1 MGNERTRK
9 GLSTKGETGVKK
21 IVIIGAGGFGREA
34 AWVIERINETLP
46 TFELAGFCDD
56 AEERREGLCGSY
68 PLLGSIEF
76 VKGRL
81 GAVGFF
87 CAIGNNRARQAVTAR
102 GLALGLKPMSVVDP
116 SAVIAA
122 GAVIGEGSF
131 IGINSVVSV
140 GARLGEGVLVNHHVC
155 VGHDVAVGDFAQLCP
170 GVCVSGGCEIGEGA
184 LLGTNAGT
192 IPLKRVGAWATVGA
206 GVTMLWDVADGASV
220 VKLGAAERSR

>member
-1 MGNERTRK
+1 MGDERTRK

-34 AWVIERINETLP
+34 AWVIERINKALP

-56 AEERREGLCGSY
+56 AEERCEGLCGVY
-68 PLLGSIEF
+68 PLLGSIES

-87 CAIGNNRARQAVTAR
+87 CAIGNNRTRQAVTAR
-102 GLALGLKPMSVVDP
+102 ALAAGLKSTLVIDP
-116 SAVIAA
+116 SATIAP
-122 GAVIGEGSF
+122 GVEIGSGSYVG
-131 IGINSVVSV
+131 IGSVVSV
-140 GARLGEGVLVNHHVC
+140 GSRLGGGVLVNHHVC
-155 VGHDVAVGDFAQLCP
+155 VGHDVTVGDFAQLCP
-170 GVCVSGGCEIGEGA
+170 GVNVSGGCEIGEGA

-206 GVTMLWDVADGASV
+206 GVTTLRDVADGASV
-220 VKLGAAERSR
+220 VKLGAAEWSR